1 MLEYIYSKIYTS
13 YTIYILYIHIDS
25 SSMAYTVSANDTGT
39 YFKFAKYYD
48 QKKITFCLAFFTQ
61 WTKAR
66 KSAILS

>member
-48 QKKITFCLAFFTQ
+48 QKK
-61 WTKAR
+61 
-66 KSAILS
+66 